1 MINEELEVYIK
12 KKIFP
17 LYLDNDGG
25 HDINHIKYVINRSL
39 KFASIIENINLDMVY
54 VVAAYHDVGEGID
67 RKNHERVSSEMLWN
81 DIELKKYFNDEE
93 INIMCDA
100 VLDHRASMDGEPRN
114 IYGKIVSSADRN
126 TDVNDILYRTYQ
138 YVIKHRGYLEID
150 EIINRAYL
158 HIQDKFGKDGYAI
171 NKIYFEDEE
180 YNLFLENIRTL
191 LSDKNK
197 FKEKYLLVIKERN
210 KYE

>member
-1 MINEELEVYIK
+1 
-12 KKIFP
+12 
-17 LYLDNDGG
+17 
-25 HDINHIKYVINRSL
+25 
-39 KFASIIENINLDMVY
+39 
-54 VVAAYHDVGEGID
+54 
-67 RKNHERVSSEMLWN
+67 
-81 DIELKKYFNDEE
+81 
-93 INIMCDA
+93 MCDA